1 MLVAGIQGNHP
12 GSGAVLHS
20 WLQDIL
26 ALVSGGAVGLSLSV
40 IGGGGSILAVP
51 LLLYVVGVADVHV
64 AIGTSA
70 LAVATS
76 ALANF
81 IGHWRVGN
89 VKWSCATIFAAAG
102 IVGASIGSSLGKIV
116 NGRELLSLFA
126 LAMIVVSAA
135 MLRSNA
141 DVSEVKFRMT
151 SGIAIRLGVIGFAVG
166 TISGLFGIGGGFL
179 IVPGIMFGSGVPILH
194 AIGSS
199 LLSVAS
205 FALTTAANYTL
216 SGLVDWWISFLFIG
230 GGVAGGI
237 VGVRFATRLAESRG
251 LLTKIFAG
259 VVFTVAIVMLVR
271 IGPRF

>member
-26 ALVSGGAVGLSLSV
+26 ALLSGGAVGLSLSV

-51 LLLYVVGVADVHV
+51 LLLYVIGVAD
-64 AIGTSA
+64 G
-70 LAVATS
+70 
-76 ALANF
+76 
-81 IGHWRVGN
+81 
-89 VKWSCATIFAAAG
+89 
-102 IVGASIGSSLGKIV
+102 
-116 NGRELLSLFA
+116 
-126 LAMIVVSAA
+126 
-135 MLRSNA
+135 RSNA
-141 DVSEVKFRMT
+141 DGGEVKFRMT
-151 SGIAIRLGVIGFAVG
+151 SGIAIRLGVIGFVVG
-166 TISGLFGIGGGFL
+166 TISGFFGIGGGFL

-205 FALTTAANYTL
+205 FALTTAANYAL

-259 VVFTVAIVMLVR
+259 VVFTVAIIMLVR
-271 IGPRF
+271 IGLRF